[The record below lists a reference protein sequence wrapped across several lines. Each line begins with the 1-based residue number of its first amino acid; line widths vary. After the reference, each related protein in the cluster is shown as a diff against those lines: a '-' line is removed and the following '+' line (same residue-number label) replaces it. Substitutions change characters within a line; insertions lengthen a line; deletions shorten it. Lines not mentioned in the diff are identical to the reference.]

1 MKNLIFI
8 PARSGS
14 RRVKNKN
21 LKILKNKP
29 LIYYTLEIAK
39 EIKKKIKS
47 TDIIVS
53 SDSKKII
60 NYSNKIL
67 KTHNNYK
74 RPKKLSSDKSST
86 VSALVHLLDYLKLKK
101 KYPEIIITLQPTSP
115 IRNIQYIHRALN
127 ILKKNK
133 NIQSLVSV
141 SRPMEAIKDVI
152 VKKKDYKFLSKSKIS
167 IKHYVINGNFYV
179 NRTKNIINK
188 KKFFDF
194 SKQTQFYEIKKNYA
208 IDIDEKLDF
217 KLCENF
223 IWNLI

>member
-1 MKNLIFI
+1 VKNLIFI

-14 RRVKNKN
+14 KRLKNKN
-21 LKILKNKP
+21 LINLKNKP

-39 EIKKKIKS
+39 KIKKKLKN
-47 TDIIVS
+47 TEIIVS
-53 SDSKKII
+53 SDSNKII

-67 KTHNNYK
+67 KTSNTYK
-74 RPKKLSSDKSST
+74 RPKKLSSDNSST
-86 VSALVHLLDYLKLKK
+86 VSALVHVLNYLRLKK

-115 IRNIQYIHRALN
+115 IRSIQNIHRAIN

-141 SRPMEAIKDVI
+141 SRPMEAIKDLI
-152 VKKKDYKFLSKSKIS
+152 VKNKNFKFLTKSKIL

-223 IWNLI
+223 I